1 MARSKERFSDRPREI
16 TIGLAGN
23 AWGEIYHACSPGF
36 GDTSETCAV
45 GKIPIPASQNR
56 FQAWWIRWPEK
67 KAACLE
73 VATIGVGI
81 ILNIVSFVA
90 SLTVQ
95 KLVLALIFL
104 GGVIA
109 APFITNEFLAGNYL
123 PLVAILSLLG
133 AVFFLSFVGRNC
145 WVLMPAFLGLS
156 GKLNFLP
163 ANLSML
169 ETATI
174 ISLLFLLYDTIYKK
188 NLRLSLGPSWIW
200 IPSLLFL
207 GIIFYHWAKSGDIGL
222 RILGGETYGGR
233 KNWTLFIGFLSM
245 PVLYSMVKQG
255 DPLLRW
261 VPFFYFLAVV
271 ADFIPFVLTTV
282 LPPAAPFVYRIYSSV
297 NLDAFQDTLYG
308 SFGGVDIVRVGSV
321 GFFAM
326 AAQLCM
332 LAYFPAREWLRPKNW
347 WCFPASL
354 LCLLTCAFSGFR
366 SYLFRYAVIWLVGG
380 FSASRWVVLLFAPM
394 AAFVIFVLVAGH
406 GTLFHLPLAMQR
418 ALSPFP
424 GKWDAV
430 ATQSA
435 EGSSNWRETMRKV
448 YWREYAD
455 KAGWFGAGMTYS
467 RGLTQEG
474 IEEFYLKLQRM
485 PFENEEADAR
495 RFIERR
501 QPHEGLLDVHY
512 PTGWVGTFLLVVL
525 LSACTFFVVKNIYIT
540 PKEQMSPD
548 RVWVTALVLTETL
561 SYFTVYGDLSTALP
575 RLFILMPLAVRAFA
589 APGKAP
595 AEMPAAQGASPG
607 PAYAHA
613 S

>member
-1 MARSKERFSDRPREI
+1 M
-16 TIGLAGN
+16 
-23 AWGEIYHACSPGF
+23 
-36 GDTSETCAV
+36 
-45 GKIPIPASQNR
+45 
-56 FQAWWIRWPEK
+56 
-67 KAACLE
+67 
-73 VATIGVGI
+73 
-81 ILNIVSFVA
+81 SFVA

-104 GGVIA
+104 GGIML
-109 APFITNEFLAGNYL
+109 APFITAELLAGNHL
-123 PLVAILSLLG
+123 PLVAVLSLLG

-145 WVLMPAFLGLS
+145 WVLMPAFLGLN

-174 ISLLFLLYDTIYKK
+174 VSIFFLLYDTIYKK
-188 NLRLSLGPSWIW
+188 SLRLSLGPSWIW

-207 GIIFYHWAKSGDIGL
+207 AIIFYHWVKSGDIGL
-222 RILGGETYGGR
+222 RIFGGETYGGR
-233 KNWTLFIGFLSM
+233 KNWTLFIGFLAM
-245 PVLYSMVKQG
+245 PVLYSMVKPG

-261 VPFFYFLAVV
+261 VPLFYFFAVV
-271 ADFIPFVLTTV
+271 ADFFPFVLTTIS
-282 LPPAAPFVYRIYSSV
+282 PASAPFIYQIYSSV

-308 SFGGVDIVRVGSV
+308 SFGGVEIVRVGSI

-332 LAYFPAREWLRPKNW
+332 LSYFPAGKWLRPKYW

-354 LCLLTCAFSGFR
+354 LCLLACAFSGFR

-380 FSASRWVVLLFAPM
+380 FSASRWVILLFAPM
-394 AAFVIFVLVAGH
+394 AAVVVFLLVAGQ

-424 GKWDAV
+424 GKWDAA

-512 PTGWVGTFLLVVL
+512 PTGWVGTALLIML
-525 LSACTFFVVKNIYIT
+525 FAGCTFFVVRKIYLT
-540 PKEQMSPD
+540 PKPQMSPD
-548 RVWVTALVLTETL
+548 RVWTTALILTETL
-561 SYFTVYGDLSTALP
+561 SYFTVYGDLSVALP

-589 APGKAP
+589 SPSMTSVELPENQGLPAPPAP
-595 AEMPAAQGASPG
+595 AHAA
-607 PAYAHA
+607 
-613 S
+613 